1 MKGATIWS
9 PCPGMVGE
17 AALKP
22 IKVLVVLIHA
32 DPHPKLSDWTVTLA
46 LLCEL
51 CVLPALLLALQLL
64 GGTLLGVLYWVFSLV
79 IPVGWDWGP
88 QPVRLCLSSLACL
101 GRRQA
106 RWVMLGNS
114 QFPEQAFWLARAG
127 TYHHFFLWSSSI
139 PLCACTSLFI
149 CSLFEGLA
157 GCFQFAV
164 IMNGATKEM
173 DVWFL
178 CGCKFPTS
186 FVMPD
191 CWIVW
196 QNCGQL
202 CKKLSNYLV
211 KYCAIFI
218 SHQSFHVLSS
228 HWSCQVCFYLC
239 PSNRCVVVSQC
250 CFSL

>member
-1 MKGATIWS
+1 
-9 PCPGMVGE
+9 
-17 AALKP
+17 
-22 IKVLVVLIHA
+22 
-32 DPHPKLSDWTVTLA
+32 
-46 LLCEL
+46 
-51 CVLPALLLALQLL
+51 
-64 GGTLLGVLYWVFSLV
+64 
-79 IPVGWDWGP
+79 
-88 QPVRLCLSSLACL
+88 
-101 GRRQA
+101 
-106 RWVMLGNS
+106 MLGNA
-114 QFPEQAFWLARAG
+114 QFPEQAFWLAGAG
-127 TYHHFFLWSSSI
+127 IYHHFFLWSSSI

-149 CSLFEGLA
+149 CSPFEGLV

-191 CWIVW
+191 CWIEW

-202 CKKLSNYLV
+202 CKKLSNCPV
-211 KYCAIFI
+211 KYCTIFI
-218 SHQSFHVLSS
+218 SHQSFHVLIS

-250 CFSL
+250 CLVCSSLVHIKHADVKHLFLELFVICISFVKPLFCFPTFWSFVFLLLSFKSLLYIWVTNPISDRYFGKYFLPTCAYLLVLLIVLGASW